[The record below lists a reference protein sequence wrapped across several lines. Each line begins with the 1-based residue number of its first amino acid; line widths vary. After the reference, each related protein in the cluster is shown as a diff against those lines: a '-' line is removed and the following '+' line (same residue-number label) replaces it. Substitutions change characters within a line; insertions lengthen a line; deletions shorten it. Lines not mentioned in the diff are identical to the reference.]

1 MSLSTISLFM
11 KEAIREEQTG
21 KGSKYSFV
29 LWARSTSGA
38 GTNLRRLKH
47 SKIKWSVLGSLR
59 AQVPYSPLISANNL
73 PISLLKEDFDMVEK
87 NLKKLQA
94 KKRRVT
100 NGFNTGTRDMKL
112 KTAYRRN
119 KRWSADSQDA
129 GHLTFGIAFI
139 SMKNYVH
146 CNPKDG

>member
-1 MSLSTISLFM
+1 
-11 KEAIREEQTG
+11 
-21 KGSKYSFV
+21 
-29 LWARSTSGA
+29 
-38 GTNLRRLKH
+38 
-47 SKIKWSVLGSLR
+47 
-59 AQVPYSPLISANNL
+59 
-73 PISLLKEDFDMVEK
+73 MVEK

-129 GHLTFGIAFI
+129 GHRHSLHNF
-139 SMKNYVH
+139 
-146 CNPKDG
+146 